1 MATTITPAASGDSA
15 YRAQLT
21 ERQADRKMAS
31 LEKNLK
37 ASAGIAKALGV
48 DGSAATNALQNLA
61 NANAASQA
69 APVSSTKVSLSPE
82 AVAKQQAEARNA
94 ATASA
99 TASNSS
105 TGNTNGNAAAVSR
118 GERRRFASVDE
129 AIAYGTTRAAEQAG
143 AKSTANTRQTT
154 ETNQTTQQTE
164 AAASSRPERRQFK
177 STDEAIAYGAQKAI
191 EQYNQ
196 QSGRSVITASAA

>member
-61 NANAASQA
+61 NTNAASQA

-82 AVAKQQAEARNA
+82 AVSRQQAEARNA
-94 ATASA
+94 PASTTAT
-99 TASNSS
+99 NPS
-105 TGNTNGNAAAVSR
+105 TGNANGDAAAVSR

>member
-1 MATTITPAASGDSA
+1 MATTITSAPSGDSA

-21 ERQADRKMAS
+21 ERQAERKMAS

-37 ASAGIAKALGV
+37 ASAGIAKTLGV

-82 AVAKQQAEARNA
+82 GVARQQAEARNA
-94 ATASA
+94 TGSTTAT
-99 TASNSS
+99 NP
-105 TGNTNGNAAAVSR
+105 TNGNANANTAAVNR

-143 AKSTANTRQTT
+143 AKSTANTRQT
-154 ETNQTTQQTE
+154 EANQTMQQTE
-164 AAASSRPERRQFK
+164 AAAGSRPERRQFK
-177 STDEAIAYGAQKAI
+177 SADEAIAYGAQKAI

-196 QSGRSVITASAA
+196 QSGRSVSTASAA